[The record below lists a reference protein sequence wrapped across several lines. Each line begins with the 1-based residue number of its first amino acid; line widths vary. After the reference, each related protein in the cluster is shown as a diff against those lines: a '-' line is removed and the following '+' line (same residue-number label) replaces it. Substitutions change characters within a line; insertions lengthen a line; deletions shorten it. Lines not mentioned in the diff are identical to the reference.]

1 MRPGSTTRY
10 AVGLYRVSTAEQGQ
24 SGLGL
29 EAQQA
34 SVRAFVA
41 SQGWVLVSEHSDIAS
56 GKDDRRPGFQAALL
70 KCRQLGA
77 VLVAA
82 RLDRITRRAHTLSQ
96 LLEDGV
102 SIRAADMPG
111 ADDLMMRIYAAMAQK
126 ERELISARTKAAL
139 AAAKARGT
147 VLGGDRGYRPA
158 RGPDAASAAMA
169 RRLEADRAA
178 HRLTLEMERL
188 RAEGIVGMAALA
200 RALSA
205 RAIPTPGKASEWTH
219 TTVARV
225 MARMSHH
232 AMPPAGT
239 PSRPS
244 PGNFKAG
251 RRMSSPA
258 TAPRIF
264 TSMPSTQPM
273 VTPP

>member
-1 MRPGSTTRY
+1 MRASSTPRY

-29 EAQQA
+29 ESQQA
-34 SVRAFVA
+34 SVRAFVE
-41 SQGWVLVSEHSDIAS
+41 SQGWTLVSEHSDIAS

-147 VLGGDRGYRPA
+147 VLGGDRGYRPT
-158 RGPDAASAAMA
+158 RGPDAAAAAVA
-169 RRLEADRAA
+169 RRLEAERAA
-178 HRLTLEMERL
+178 HRLALEMESL
-188 RAEGIVGMAALA
+188 RGEGIVGMAALA

-205 RAIPTPGKASEWTH
+205 RAIPTPGKATEWTH

-225 MARMSHH
+225 LARM
-232 AMPPAGT
+232 A
-239 PSRPS
+239 
-244 PGNFKAG
+244 
-251 RRMSSPA
+251 
-258 TAPRIF
+258 AP
-264 TSMPSTQPM
+264 
-273 VTPP
+273 